1 MSSTAFCNCC
11 MLGSHLEAM
20 GLSSSAGPRLG
31 VLGQGGAIIDRSP
44 FSLGAGLSILSGVE
58 VLPGVHHGVLSLSMG
73 SGCSPKSD
81 VSNVFRHDMR
91 LG

>member
-1 MSSTAFCNCC
+1 

-20 GLSSSAGPRLG
+20 GLSSSAGPRVG
-31 VLGQGGAIIDRSP
+31 VKGQGGAISDRSP
-44 FSLGAGLSILSGVE
+44 CSLGAGLSSLCGVE
-58 VLPGVHHGVLSLSMG
+58 FLAGVHHGVLSLSMG
-73 SGCSPKSD
+73 RGLSVRRD